1 MRTPYENII
10 RCLEELK
17 MPYEELAEQVI
28 MSYVPQELKKNSKQK
43 AYALHVGVMT
53 LRKKYGKEWCKVVD
67 EKTQEV
73 FQRAL
78 ERAKKLKKER
88 EAGGESMDNGSCCS
102 MCGKWNRTAELITPY
117 GQKIELC
124 EQCLLEMLYDVNPER
139 RPAKTKE
146 PVDIQIPTPSKIKAE
161 LDKDVIGQDAA
172 KEVLAVGIYNHY
184 KRITSEYPARLQ
196 KSNILLVGPTGVGKT
211 ELARSAANLLRVP
224 FAIADATSVTQAGY
238 VGDDVENILL
248 KLIQAS
254 NFDIEAAE
262 KGIIYIDELDK
273 IARKSD
279 SPSITRDVSGEGV
292 QHSLLKIIEGSTVSV
307 PENGGRK
314 HPRGRNISINT
325 RDILFICG
333 GAFEGLTMQQA
344 QRVPIGFASEITKSE
359 SQKID
364 AKALVKA
371 GLIPELVGRLPLI
384 VPLNELSEQDLRR
397 ILVEPQNSIVKQYQN
412 LLALDDVK
420 LKFDKKAFDYIASK
434 AYKEKTGAR
443 GLKAILENEMTRLM
457 YELPDEPEVRE
468 VTVTIQNGE
477 LVCVKKAGKMSA

>member
-1 MRTPYENII
+1 
-10 RCLEELK
+10 
-17 MPYEELAEQVI
+17 
-28 MSYVPQELKKNSKQK
+28 
-43 AYALHVGVMT
+43 
-53 LRKKYGKEWCKVVD
+53 
-67 EKTQEV
+67 
-73 FQRAL
+73 
-78 ERAKKLKKER
+78 
-88 EAGGESMDNGSCCS
+88 MDNGSCCS
-102 MCGKWNRTAELITPY
+102 MCGKRSRTAELITPY

-124 EQCLLEMLYDVNPER
+124 EDCLEKMLYDVNPER
-139 RPAKTKE
+139 RPAKAKE
-146 PVDIQIPTPSKIKAE
+146 PAVFEIPTPSQIKAE
-161 LDKDVIGQDAA
+161 LDKNVIGQDAA

-184 KRITSEYPARLQ
+184 KRITSVCPARLQ

-211 ELARSAANLLRVP
+211 ELARSVAKLLNVP

-262 KGIIYIDELDK
+262 RGIIYLDEIDK

-292 QHSLLKIIEGSTVSV
+292 QHALLKIIEGSTVSV

-314 HPRGRNISINT
+314 HPRGRNININT

-344 QRVPIGFASEITKSE
+344 QRAPLGFSSERVQVE

-397 ILVEPQNSIVKQYQN
+397 ILVEPQNSIVKQYQH
-412 LLALDDVK
+412 LLSLDDVK
-420 LKFDKKAFDYIASK
+420 LKFDNKALDYIASK

-457 YELPDEPEVRE
+457 YELPDEPDVQE

-477 LVCVKKAGKMSA
+477 LECIKKAGKISA